1 MLSLLLDTQLA
12 PDQRDFATTAHES
25 GHALLDLLN
34 DVRDF
39 YKQAF
44 LLMFGGDAFI
54 AMVPPGTPLPD
65 CEFDKDSFM
74 PTARM
79 SCENSAP
86 D

>member
-1 MLSLLLDTQLA
+1 M
-12 PDQRDFATTAHES
+12 
-25 GHALLDLLN
+25 
-34 DVRDF
+34 RDF